1 MRDCFLPGCSSND
14 GTILS
19 TNISTRMTEPLAEFQ
34 DRDRKTL
41 APQYFQE
48 WLIWTCKSSRDNHRV
63 LRARL
68 RFAERLTDVTI
79 SRGIINVTMPSNT
92 SVGSPLF
99 DEDLRRILLER
110 EQECLELMEQTKN
123 STPPPEPYCRIT
135 FDTWTCWPNTPAG
148 TTAYAPCPNFL
159 TGFDASLTAHKYCD
173 SNGTW
178 FRHPVS
184 GQIWSNY
191 TTCINMKDL
200 SWQQGINRIYE
211 AGYAISLIALLL
223 SLGILTYFRSL
234 RCARITLHMN
244 LFTSFALNNT
254 LWLVWYGCIV
264 ANTDLL
270 LNNGITC
277 RLLHTV
283 LHYFLV
289 TNYAWMLCEGF
300 YLHTLLVSAFTS
312 EHKLVKWLMGLGW
325 SVPAVIITIYA
336 CLRFF
341 SNDPADTEQCW
352 IDEGNYMIVL
362 VYPVCV
368 STGLNFL
375 FLFNIVRVLLM
386 KLRAGPTIGTQPS
399 RSMRQAAKATMLLVP
414 LLGLHYLAIPFRP
427 PKGHPWE
434 PIYEVLSAVT
444 ASFQGL
450 CVAVLFCFLN
460 GEVIAQF
467 KRKWECTA
475 LLRNRANSCTATTV
489 SVRCRE
495 RTKCDYQ
502 LPAPQHLETKPAGNH
517 ETMQLVATNNV
528 NHPADRWNVAR
539 GDDDWTSSV

>member
-1 MRDCFLPGCSSND
+1 MVNMDMQ
-14 GTILS
+14 I
-19 TNISTRMTEPLAEFQ
+19 E
-34 DRDRKTL
+34 
-41 APQYFQE
+41 
-48 WLIWTCKSSRDNHRV
+48 
-63 LRARL
+63 
-68 RFAERLTDVTI
+68 
-79 SRGIINVTMPSNT
+79 MPSNT

-460 GEVIAQF
+460 GDSAVQEEMGVHRSSAKSGQLLHGHDRLAAVSPEETAQSACQQSLSD
-467 KRKWECTA
+467 RTQ
-475 LLRNRANSCTATTV
+475 
-489 SVRCRE
+489 VRCRE